1 MQNNKIIGIIGAM
14 DSEIKLL
21 TDKLE
26 ERVYQSYGDLTFV
39 SGNFENKTAVIV
51 KSGIGKVNAA
61 RCTQL
66 LIDRYNPTAII
77 NTGIAGGIYQGLS
90 IGDFII
96 GTESVQHDFDV
107 TAFGHYKGYMCTGDD
122 DSQPTIYKSDEILVD
137 TLSKAARS
145 VIKSGSVL
153 YGRIATGDTFVSDAQ
168 LKKEIHKLFNAAA
181 AEMESGAIAQTACY
195 ANIPFVTA
203 RTISDLADGT
213 AAESFEEFE
222 NKAANIS
229 AEIVLKFISLF

>member
-26 ERVYQSYGDLTFV
+26 NRVYQSHGDLIFV
-39 SGNFENKTAVIV
+39 SGNFGNKTAVIV

>member
-1 MQNNKIIGIIGAM
+1 MRNNKTIGIIGAM
-14 DSEIKLL
+14 DNEIKLL

-26 ERVYQSYGDLTFV
+26 NQVHQSYGDLNFISGKFV
-39 SGNFENKTAVIV
+39 GKTVVIV

-66 LIDRYNPTAII
+66 LIDQYNPAAII
-77 NTGIAGGIYQGLS
+77 NTGMAGGIHQGLS

-107 TAFGHYKGYMCTGDD
+107 TAFGHFKGYMCTGDD
-122 DSQPTIYKSDEILVD
+122 DTQPTIYKSDKILVD
-137 TLSKAARS
+137 TLSKAAKS
-145 VIKSGSVL
+145 VIKSRSVI
-153 YGRIATGDTFVSDAQ
+153 YGRIATGDVFVSDTK
-168 LKKEIHKLFNAAA
+168 LKKEIHKLFNAVA
-181 AEMESGAIAQTACY
+181 AEMESGAIAQTAYY
-195 ANIPFVTA
+195 ANIPFVIA

-222 NKAANIS
+222 NKAADNS

>member
-1 MQNNKIIGIIGAM
+1 MKSNKTIGIIGAM

-26 ERVYQSYGDLTFV
+26 NRVYQSYGDLKFV
-39 SGNFENKTAVIV
+39 SGNFADKTAVIV

-66 LIDRYNPTAII
+66 LIDLYNPTAII

-107 TAFGHYKGYMCTGDD
+107 TAFGHSKGYMCTGDD
-122 DSQPTIYKSDEILVD
+122 DSQPTIYKSDETLVHI
-137 TLSKAARS
+137 LSKAAKS
-145 VIKSGSVL
+145 VIKPSSVL
-153 YGRIATGDTFVSDAQ
+153 YGRIATGDIFVSNTQ
-168 LKKEIHKLFNAAA
+168 LKNEINKLFNVVA
-181 AEMESGAIAQTACY
+181 AEMECGAIAQTAYY

-213 AAESFEEFE
+213 AAKSFETFE
-222 NKAANIS
+222 NEAADNS
-229 AEIVLKFISLF
+229 AEIVLKFIGLF